1 ARVQASVLSLYDEK
15 LRLKE
20 PQKGGNNISW
30 ADADKEIVAKLNEL
44 KTANEPVVLLTGT
57 LASPSTEKVI
67 ADFITAYPNVK
78 HVTYDA
84 VSESG
89 AADAFEAM
97 YGKRALP
104 NYDFS
109 KAEVIASVGADF
121 LGDWQ
126 GGFEKSFAAGR
137 KPETGKMSHHVQLES
152 NMSIT
157 GANSDKRVVIKP
169 SEQVFALI
177 NLYNAVTGGSLPS
190 KATKLDAEVK
200 KLAADLKKAGS
211 KGVVVTGLNDKN
223 AQLIA

>member
-1 ARVQASVLSLYDEK
+1 
-15 LRLKE
+15 
-20 PQKGGNNISW
+20 
-30 ADADKEIVAKLNEL
+30 KEIVAKLNEL

-157 GANSDKRVVIKP
+157 GANSDKRVVVKP
-169 SEQVFALI
+169 SDQVFALI
-177 NLYNAVTGGSLPS
+177 NLYNEVTGGNLSS
-190 KATKLDAEVK
+190 KSTPADAEVK
-200 KLAADLKKAGS
+200 KLAIALKKAGS
-211 KGVVVTGLNDKN
+211 KGVVVT
-223 AQLIA
+223 